1 MTATAQTTDIAATSL
16 RTVDDCKAKLQVVSE
31 RLDKTLDA
39 FEKAKAVIAAKDA
52 EIEARKTLE
61 GLYKEWI
68 AVKDQMIAAQ
78 GELIKFYQSQKNKSG
93 LRKFFEK
100 VEKVLLV
107 AGALFIGSKF

>member
-1 MTATAQTTDIAATSL
+1 MKNGVSL
-16 RTVDDCKAKLQVVSE
+16 AVSSVDDICEQRLLKALDA
-31 RLDKTLDA
+31 LDKA
-39 FEKAKAVIAAKDA
+39 EKAIASAQN

-78 GELIKFYQSQKNKSG
+78 GELIKFYQKSQTKSG